1 MSLNNFRLDKID
13 AKILAELDKNSKIP
27 FSSLAKKL
35 KISREIVKYRIK
47 KLVNQGIIRSFT
59 TMINPAKLG
68 YMIYKVY
75 LKFQNLPNELKLIEY
90 LLMHKNVFWI
100 AKCDG
105 AFDMIFGIYVDNLV
119 AFDNLLLDFMGHF
132 SQNILSRHISNSVYV
147 DIYRRNYL
155 GNQESKATYWGGNP
169 LKGKLDPIMKDILK
183 TIAENSRTTIVELS
197 NKLSSD
203 PRTIISKIK
212 EMEKRKIILGYR
224 ILIDLK
230 KIRKESFK
238 AIVYFKTSLRVRKDR
253 LSSIANKILISAII
267 SEILRNGT

>member
-90 LLMHKNVFWI
+90 LLMHKNV
-100 AKCDG
+100 
-105 AFDMIFGIYVDNLV
+105 
-119 AFDNLLLDFMGHF
+119 
-132 SQNILSRHISNSVYV
+132 
-147 DIYRRNYL
+147 
-155 GNQESKATYWGGNP
+155 
-169 LKGKLDPIMKDILK
+169 
-183 TIAENSRTTIVELS
+183 
-197 NKLSSD
+197 
-203 PRTIISKIK
+203 
-212 EMEKRKIILGYR
+212 
-224 ILIDLK
+224 
-230 KIRKESFK
+230 
-238 AIVYFKTSLRVRKDR
+238 
-253 LSSIANKILISAII
+253 
-267 SEILRNGT
+267 

>member
-1 MSLNNFRLDKID
+1 DL
-13 AKILAELDKNSKIP
+13 
-27 FSSLAKKL
+27 
-35 KISREIVKYRIK
+35 
-47 KLVNQGIIRSFT
+47 
-59 TMINPAKLG
+59 
-68 YMIYKVY
+68 
-75 LKFQNLPNELKLIEY
+75 
-90 LLMHKNVFWI
+90 VFWI

-238 AIVYFKTSLRVRKDR
+238 AIVYFQNITPGKEGSFKQYCKQNPYICYYIRNIAEWDVELDIEIGSYEEYNKLIKDMKEKFGDIIR
-253 LSSIANKILISAII
+253 TIETVFI
-267 SEILRNGT
+267 SEEMKGELNIVQNME